1 MNSAATTLR
10 STRRQRVGRLDVG
23 EVLASDSRYVVR
35 LARSSDEIEA
45 ALRLRYDV
53 FSTEMAIDSGHHAGL
68 ESDKFDLRSEHL
80 VTVERS
86 TGRTVG
92 TYRINSVSYVDEIWS
107 LYSFEEFAVESLPR
121 EVLFNGVEIGRAC
134 IAREHRYS
142 KALFLMWKGLARYL
156 VTREKRYFYG
166 CCSIFTREPSDGAAA
181 YHQLLARDAIH
192 KKLTVEPKR
201 SAIDIDI
208 ARSLW
213 DGELPHLFEMYL
225 RLGAKVCGPPM
236 YDAEFGSADFFV
248 LFDLEQM
255 NDRYRRMF
263 FG

>member
-10 STRRQRVGRLDVG
+10 STRRQRVGRLDGG

-45 ALRLRYDV
+45 ALRLRYEV
-53 FSTEMAIDSGHHAGL
+53 FSTEMGIDSGHHAGL

-80 VTVERS
+80 ITVERS

-92 TYRINSVSYVDEIWS
+92 TYRINSASCVDEISS
-107 LYSFEEFAVESLPR
+107 LYSFQEFTVESLPR

-134 IAREHRYS
+134 IAREHRNS

-156 VTREKRYFYG
+156 ATRGKRYFYG

-181 YHQLLARDAIH
+181 YRQLLARDAIH
-192 KKLTVEPKR
+192 KRLTVEPKR
-201 SAIDIDI
+201 NAIDMDI
-208 ARSLW
+208 TRSFW

-236 YDAEFGSADFFV
+236 YDADFGSADFFV